1 MGKSSEAAVYRRYI
15 EQMKK
20 KTKDMQKESLIDKL
34 SIELGTYK
42 ESYEIGTDS
51 YVQHTMMMT
60 PGQPIQN
67 FRTFSQIIKSEDID
81 KFRNEEETIDK
92 YKKRYNERWEE
103 ELDKAVQRMKKEL

>member
-34 SIELGTYK
+34 EK
-42 ESYEIGTDS
+42 EININEYYEIGTDK
-51 YVQHTMMMT
+51 YAQHTMMMT

-103 ELDKAVQRMKKEL
+103 ELDKAVQRMKEEL